1 MCSTAMPPQIHA
13 LFNLLYALQLDIS
26 PSLYLI
32 LLFSPRLT
40 PPDFSLFLLNPPL
53 PSPRLSCVPLWG
65 TASFLQKLFLKQK
78 RGTFRFCQR
87 AFSSWR
93 RSSRGNSQ
101 MMTAIVK
108 GQISPCGFASDCMF
122 ISFWSGRDSKPLSRS
137 PHSPNSW
144 SSACHWNRL
153 RADPGDRGKVA
164 VCHPTSVLER
174 KISFAVFFFAL
185 QCHWLT
191 SYFLWFVLLYSSW

>member
-1 MCSTAMPPQIHA
+1 MPCSLISRPPCIWFRYSHPGWHLLTSHFCLTPISMTFMCSFVGRCKFPP
-13 LFNLLYALQLDIS
+13 
-26 PSLYLI
+26 
-32 LLFSPRLT
+32 
-40 PPDFSLFLLNPPL
+40 
-53 PSPRLSCVPLWG
+53 
-65 TASFLQKLFLKQK
+65 KLFLKQK
-78 RGTFRFCQR
+78 GETFRFCQK

-93 RSSRGNSQ
+93 RSRRGNSQ

-153 RADPGDRGKVA
+153 IADPGDRGKVA
-164 VCHPTSVLER
+164 VCHPTSVLAR
-174 KISFAVFFFAL
+174 KTSSAVFFFFL
-185 QCHWLT
+185 QRDWLT
-191 SYFLWFVLLYSSW
+191 S

>member
-1 MCSTAMPPQIHA
+1 MRPAASYLALRVFDSVTLTQVDTSRLLVFFGFAPLLGDFHELLCAGRREFPP
-13 LFNLLYALQLDIS
+13 
-26 PSLYLI
+26 
-32 LLFSPRLT
+32 
-40 PPDFSLFLLNPPL
+40 
-53 PSPRLSCVPLWG
+53 
-65 TASFLQKLFLKQK
+65 KLFLKQK
-78 RGTFRFCQR
+78 KRNFPGSARK

-153 RADPGDRGKVA
+153 MADPGDRGKVA
-164 VCHPTSVLER
+164 VCHPTSVLA
-174 KISFAVFFFAL
+174 KKTSSAVFFFL
-185 QCHWLT
+185 YDVTDQ
-191 SYFLWFVLLYSSW
+191 SVLMVCSNT

>member
-1 MCSTAMPPQIHA
+1 MFKTIRKMDQIEREEERRAACNWKKLYFQPCMCSKAMPPQIHV
-13 LFNLLYALQLDIS
+13 LFNLILYALQLHIS

-40 PPDFSLFLLNPPL
+40 LPDFSFLLYPL
-53 PSPRLSCVPLWG
+53 LDDFHVFFCGV
-65 TASFLQKLFLKQK
+65 LQVFPELLLKQK
-78 RGTFRFCQR
+78 RETFRFCQK

-122 ISFWSGRDSKPLSRS
+122 ISF
-137 PHSPNSW
+137 
-144 SSACHWNRL
+144 
-153 RADPGDRGKVA
+153 
-164 VCHPTSVLER
+164 
-174 KISFAVFFFAL
+174 
-185 QCHWLT
+185 
-191 SYFLWFVLLYSSW
+191 